1 MEELH
6 STAVLDDEIRTD
18 ARKKAERILAKAD
31 TDSKALLDGVQARIA
46 DAQKKASDASHER
59 IALYEKNI
67 NASLPLEKQ
76 RYLVS
81 YIHSAVVDQINVY
94 LASLPEEKKLDVI
107 KTLVERAKSVLA
119 GKSVSAEVVGF
130 DVKKAED
137 MLAKTLGIK
146 VNTCKKAEPIVISD
160 DAVDGIEKRE
170 GILVKTD
177 DGKIVC
183 RFTMD
188 EKIREVL
195 DTQSFELSSTLFC
208 GRLPE

>member
-107 KTLVERAKSVLA
+107 KTLVERAKPVLA

-146 VNTCKKAEPIVISD
+146 VNTCNKAEPIVISD

>member
-1 MEELH
+1 MEELY

-107 KTLVERAKSVLA
+107 KTLVERAKPVLA

-137 MLAKTLGIK
+137 MLAKTLGVK
-146 VNTCKKAEPIVISD
+146 VSACKKAEPIVISD

>member
-107 KTLVERAKSVLA
+107 KTLVERAKPVLA

-137 MLAKTLGIK
+137 MLAKTLGVK
-146 VNTCKKAEPIVISD
+146 VSACKKAEPIVISD